1 MTPMLHLFSMKF
13 FRSILL
19 LVFLAPG
26 TLLAQG
32 VKMSADFLPLE
43 VGNRWVYEI
52 ANEDGKKIGD
62 LDFSV
67 QEYTII
73 GGRSFYVLT
82 RFPFVAEGSGL
93 TKLIRYDRQERQY
106 LKMTD
111 NEEGPLFL
119 ADGAT
124 AEVLQSDPS
133 GLPLKFVLRMD
144 LMELTFQ
151 RGLGIVEARI
161 RGANGLQIAKLAS
174 VRVGERRA
182 AEAAAQGA
190 PALPQQKAHEQK
202 TKELAQKV
210 GSIYDDNPVFTVR
223 SNAA

>member
-73 GGRSFYVLT
+73 GGRG
-82 RFPFVAEGSGL
+82 RFLV
-93 TKLIRYDRQERQY
+93 DRCSLFAPGTGASQ
-106 LKMTD
+106 LS
-111 NEEGPLFL
+111 PL
-119 ADGAT
+119 
-124 AEVLQSDPS
+124 PPPR
-133 GLPLKFVLRMD
+133 LP
-144 LMELTFQ
+144 
-151 RGLGIVEARI
+151 
-161 RGANGLQIAKLAS
+161 
-174 VRVGERRA
+174 
-182 AEAAAQGA
+182 
-190 PALPQQKAHEQK
+190 PP
-202 TKELAQKV
+202 
-210 GSIYDDNPVFTVR
+210 
-223 SNAA
+223 

>member
-73 GGRSFYVLT
+73 GGRRFYLLT
-82 RFPFVAEGSGL
+82 RCS
-93 TKLIRYDRQERQY
+93 
-106 LKMTD
+106 
-111 NEEGPLFL
+111 L
-119 ADGAT
+119 AGGGDG
-124 AEVLQSDPS
+124 
-133 GLPLKFVLRMD
+133 
-144 LMELTFQ
+144 
-151 RGLGIVEARI
+151 
-161 RGANGLQIAKLAS
+161 
-174 VRVGERRA
+174 VGEMR
-182 AEAAAQGA
+182 
-190 PALPQQKAHEQK
+190 L
-202 TKELAQKV
+202 
-210 GSIYDDNPVFTVR
+210 Y
-223 SNAA
+223 

>member
-73 GGRSFYVLT
+73 GGR
-82 RFPFVAEGSGL
+82 R
-93 TKLIRYDRQERQY
+93 
-106 LKMTD
+106 
-111 NEEGPLFL
+111 LFRL
-119 ADGAT
+119 AGF
-124 AEVLQSDPS
+124 SS
-133 GLPLKFVLRMD
+133 
-144 LMELTFQ
+144 
-151 RGLGIVEARI
+151 RGRGGGMSEA
-161 RGANGLQIAKLAS
+161 NS
-174 VRVGERRA
+174 VWWC
-182 AEAAAQGA
+182 EA
-190 PALPQQKAHEQK
+190 P
-202 TKELAQKV
+202 
-210 GSIYDDNPVFTVR
+210 
-223 SNAA
+223 